1 MFSEKDIRQ
10 IESKGM
16 RISLVE
22 KQLESFRIG
31 FPGLILDAP
40 ATIPDGIKKFTDEE
54 VNFFSGH
61 YPEIVRGKRIV
72 KFVPASGAATRMFK
86 SLYAFREK
94 YRNTE
99 KDRNELF
106 ADKNEDSVFWFI
118 DRIKDFAFYNELKVI
133 MESNEMNP
141 DDCITKHDYNT
152 LISFVL
158 DEDGLN
164 YGALPKALIKF
175 HNYPEG
181 ARTAAEE
188 HLVEGAIYARDSNGR
203 VQLHFT
209 LSSEHVEEFNSHMSR
224 VKGKYEKLFGVKYDI
239 SHSVQKP
246 STDTVAVDE
255 NNELFRERDGDLLFR
270 PGGHGALI
278 ENLNDLKSDIVVIKN
293 IDNIVPDSLREPTYI
308 YKKLIIAYLNRIQA
322 KVFEY
327 LMLLDQ
333 GDISDSKLS
342 EIVDYCEKTMFIRFN
357 NEFSSMEKTEKT
369 NFLFGRL
376 NRPIRVCGM
385 VKNEGD
391 TGGGPFWVKGKA
403 GEVTLQIVETS
414 QINLQDKD
422 QERIFKS
429 ATHFNPVDVACSFV
443 DFKGNYFNLSEF
455 VDENAGFISTKSK
468 DGRTLKAIE
477 LPGLWNGAMS
487 DWISVFVEVPL
498 ITFNPVKVI
507 NDLLKKE
514 HQTA

>member
-16 RISLVE
+16 KISVIE
-22 KQLESFRIG
+22 KQLENFRAG
-31 FPGLILDAP
+31 FPGLKLDAP
-40 ATIPDGIKKFTDEE
+40 ATIPGGIKKFTDEE
-54 VNFFSGH
+54 VKFFSSH
-61 YPEIVRGKRIV
+61 YTEIVSGKRIV

-86 SLYAFREK
+86 PLYAFREK

-99 KDRNELF
+99 KDRSELF
-106 ADKNEDSVFWFI
+106 ADKTEDSVFLFI
-118 DRIKDFAFYNELKVI
+118 DRIKDFAFYNELKVV
-133 MESNEMNP
+133 MEMNEINP
-141 DDCITKHDYNT
+141 DDCVTKHDYNT

-164 YGALPKALIKF
+164 YGSLPKALIKF
-175 HNYPEG
+175 HNYTDG

-188 HLVEGAIYARDSNGR
+188 HLVEGAVYARDSNGN

-209 LSSEHVEEFNSHMSR
+209 LSIEHVEEFNLHISR
-224 VKGKYEKLFGVKYDI
+224 VKGKYEKLFGVQYDI
-239 SHSVQKP
+239 SHSIQKP
-246 STDTVAVDE
+246 STDTIAVDE

-278 ENLNDLKSDIVVIKN
+278 ENLDDLKSDIVIIKN
-293 IDNIVPDSLREPTYI
+293 IDNIVTDSLREPTYI
-308 YKKLIIAYLNRIQA
+308 YKKLIIAYLSQIQS

-327 LMLLDQ
+327 LVLLDH
-333 GDISDSKLS
+333 GEVSDSKLS
-342 EIVDYCEKTMFIRFN
+342 EIIDYCEGILFIRFKS
-357 NEFSSMEKTEKT
+357 EFGKIDKMEKI
-369 NFLFGRL
+369 NYLYGRL

-391 TGGGPFWVKGKA
+391 TGGGPFWVEGKT

-414 QINLQDKD
+414 QIDLNDKD
-422 QERIFKS
+422 QEHIFKS

-443 DFKGNYFNLSEF
+443 DFRGNYFDLSDF
-455 VDENAGFISTKSK
+455 VDESAGFISIKSK
-468 DGRTLKAIE
+468 DGRILKALE

-514 HQTA
+514 HQPE